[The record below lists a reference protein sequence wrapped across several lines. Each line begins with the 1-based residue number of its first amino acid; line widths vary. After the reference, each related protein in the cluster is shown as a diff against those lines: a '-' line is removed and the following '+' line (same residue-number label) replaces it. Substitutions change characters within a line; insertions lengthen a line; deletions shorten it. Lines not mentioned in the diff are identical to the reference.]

1 MPTKGE
7 IAGYIAVL
15 GWVVTSLAGIGIT
28 IPTFQRA
35 EANKE
40 AGFSM
45 WAELQEEKADKKMWR
60 DKYLGCRNG
69 GSGGIVTVP
78 SPVAW
83 DPRDFVE

>member
-45 WAELQEEKADKKMWR
+45 YRELQEEKAEKAMWIDR
-60 DKYLGCRNG
+60 YLACQAG
-69 GSGGIVTVP
+69 GSGIVTVP
-78 SPVAW
+78 SP
-83 DPRDFVE
+83 